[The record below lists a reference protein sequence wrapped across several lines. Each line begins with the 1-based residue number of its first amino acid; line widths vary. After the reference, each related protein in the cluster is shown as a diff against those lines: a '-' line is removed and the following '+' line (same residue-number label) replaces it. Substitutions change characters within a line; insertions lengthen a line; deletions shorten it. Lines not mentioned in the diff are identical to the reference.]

1 MTLQEDNFEDD
12 GPQFL
17 PKRLSTNK
25 SYQILPQESTNK
37 NTSFLTRLNQKL
49 TPLKGCFFAF
59 LTAISWSVSNVF
71 IKKANVLADFDQLVI
86 LNIVTI
92 ILMIPIMCYTKQ
104 NPIGIS
110 GQRFLLSCRGILS
123 VIGLICLYTALRF
136 IPPSDLSATGHVSII
151 VTALLS
157 RIFLK
162 EKLGI
167 PHIFALGL
175 TIFGVTVISKPSFL
189 FDFKQSQNNAT
200 STSNIAGNEFSADV
214 LFKIGIS
221 LVLGSAVIFGS
232 IQIIIK
238 KLCNNNV
245 HWSVSTIY
253 AAYYG
258 LPITAGI
265 SFTLYMLGYSHK
277 NLHNELDLLP
287 VNLAFSILSAV
298 FGVTGSVFLNIA
310 FQYEDATKVA
320 IAKTSDV
327 IISFILQLI
336 ILGIKIDLLSVIGSL
351 AIVFGT
357 FVVLGFKLIENKYEK
372 SVSKKKKNSFEK
384 FLFFKF

>member
-1 MTLQEDNFEDD
+1 M
-12 GPQFL
+12 
-17 PKRLSTNK
+17 
-25 SYQILPQESTNK
+25 
-37 NTSFLTRLNQKL
+37 
-49 TPLKGCFFAF
+49 
-59 LTAISWSVSNVF
+59 
-71 IKKANVLADFDQLVI
+71 
-86 LNIVTI
+86 
-92 ILMIPIMCYTKQ
+92 
-104 NPIGIS
+104 
-110 GQRFLLSCRGILS
+110 
-123 VIGLICLYTALRF
+123 
-136 IPPSDLSATGHVSII
+136 
-151 VTALLS
+151 
-157 RIFLK
+157 
-162 EKLGI
+162 
-167 PHIFALGL
+167 
-175 TIFGVTVISKPSFL
+175 
-189 FDFKQSQNNAT
+189 
-200 STSNIAGNEFSADV
+200 
-214 LFKIGIS
+214 
-221 LVLGSAVIFGS
+221 
-232 IQIIIK
+232 
-238 KLCNNNV
+238 
-245 HWSVSTIY
+245 STIY

-265 SFTLYMLGYSHK
+265 SLTLYLLGYSHK